1 MKMNYFF
8 QRVVQLVQIA
18 KEDLVKEELKI
29 MDIIG
34 PHKEMMKTQMET
46 QKQ

>member
-1 MKMNYFF
+1 MNYFF
-8 QRVVQLVQIA
+8 QHVDQLAQIA

-34 PHKEMMKTQMET
+34 PHKEMMKTQIEM